1 MLKFYK
7 NMLKEKYKKKAI
19 PEMKK
24 DFGYKNDLAIPRI
37 EKVIINTGIG
47 KILSNI
53 DPSNRNKVIENIISE
68 MSLIAGQKPIL
79 TESKKAVAGFKTR
92 KGSPVGLKVTLRGE
106 RMIDFLDRLF
116 NIVIPRM
123 RDFRGIKEK
132 SIDEGGNLTIG
143 IKEHIIFPEIA
154 PEKAKNIF
162 GLEVTIVTNA
172 KKRKEAINLFKFLE
186 VPLALEEKK

>member
-1 MLKFYK
+1 
-7 NMLKEKYKKKAI
+7 MLKENYKKKVI

-24 DFGYKNDLAIPRI
+24 DFGYKNDLSIPRI

-53 DPSNRNKVIENIISE
+53 DPSNRNKVIENIVSE

-92 KGSPVGLKVTLRGE
+92 EGSPVGLKVTLRGE

-162 GLEVTIVTNA
+162 GLEVTIVINA
-172 KKRKEAINLFKFLE
+172 KKRKEAVNLFKLLE
-186 VPLALEEKK
+186 IPLAPGEKNKFID